1 MLYFDKIKFRE
12 LSEANKALSSN
23 VNNIDYEILI
33 LSNIT
38 NIQLSPILE
47 YALKINGIRGN
58 ITLGEFDN
66 IVQESFKCSK
76 YQCVIVIWEP
86 INFISNYHENNV
98 LTKEIIEIKKS
109 EISLVLNN
117 LKNTPLVI
125 FNEFNDN
132 FDTCVYNNS
141 SNKKYINELNE
152 FINNTKS
159 KNTEIFKLNSFLL
172 PNRSE
177 YLYDNEYFK
186 NYKMLYRL
194 NFYWEYVNEIMPPIL
209 SVNGKSK
216 KVLILDC
223 DNTLWNGIL
232 GEDGPE
238 GINMSPDNS
247 VGKVFFQ
254 IQNILLNMTK
264 EGVLLC
270 ICSKNNIEDVNN
282 ILSNHKDMILNNE
295 HFAAKEVNW
304 NNKINNIKTL
314 SKKLNLSFE
323 SFVFL
328 DDSDFEINLVKQYLP
343 DVKAIK
349 VPEDIFE
356 YENKLIQIKKL
367 FYQINKTS
375 EDKNKTASYQQRF
388 LREDYKLQFDNIDE
402 YLISL
407 EQKIEIFKDNIN
419 QIERLSQLTQK
430 TNQFNLNT
438 IRLTKSEINTII
450 ESKNSH
456 IFSIAHRDR
465 FGDSGITG
473 LSIVRMEKE
482 ILTIEQFLLSCRI
495 IGRKV
500 EDYFLGYIIDY
511 FIKKKFTKINAI
523 YKKSDK
529 NKQVEEFY
537 DRFNFITSSNN
548 DLEKFYTLKSSEFKK
563 NNDNFIEVITA

>member
-1 MLYFDKIKFRE
+1 M
-12 LSEANKALSSN
+12 
-23 VNNIDYEILI
+23 
-33 LSNIT
+33 
-38 NIQLSPILE
+38 
-47 YALKINGIRGN
+47 
-58 ITLGEFDN
+58 
-66 IVQESFKCSK
+66 
-76 YQCVIVIWEP
+76 
-86 INFISNYHENNV
+86 
-98 LTKEIIEIKKS
+98 
-109 EISLVLNN
+109 
-117 LKNTPLVI
+117 I
-125 FNEFNDN
+125 FNEFNEN
-132 FDTCVYNNS
+132 FDTCIHHNS

-152 FINNTKS
+152 FINNAKS
-159 KNTEIFKLNSFLL
+159 KNAEIFKLNSFIL
-172 PNRSE
+172 PKRSE

-209 SVNGKSK
+209 SVNGKTK

-232 GEDGPE
+232 GEDGSE
-238 GINMSPDNS
+238 GINMSPDNK

-270 ICSKNNIEDVNN
+270 ICSKNNIEDVNK
-282 ILSNHKDMILNNE
+282 ILSNHKDMILNNK

-304 NNKINNIKTL
+304 NNKVTNIKTL

-328 DDSDFEINLVKQYLP
+328 DDSDFEINLVKKYLP

-356 YENKLIQIKKL
+356 YENKLTQIKKL
-367 FYQINKTS
+367 FYQVNKTS

-388 LREDYKLQFDNIDE
+388 LRDDYKLQFDNIDE

-407 EQKIEIFKDNIN
+407 GQKIEIFKDNMD
-419 QIERLSQLTQK
+419 QTERLSQLTQK

-438 IRLTKSEINTII
+438 IRLTNSEIEKII

-456 IFSIAHRDR
+456 IFSIAHKDR

-473 LSIVRMEKE
+473 LSIVRIEEEE
-482 ILTIEQFLLSCRI
+482 IIIIEQFLLSCRI

-500 EDYFLGYIIDY
+500 EDYFLDYIIDY
-511 FIKKKFTKINAI
+511 FIKKEFIKINAI

-529 NKQVEEFY
+529 NKQVEKFY
-537 DRFNFITSSNN
+537 DRFNFINSSNTDN
-548 DLEKFYTLKSSEFKK
+548 EKFYTLKSSEFNK
-563 NNDNFIEVITA
+563 NNDNFIEIITT